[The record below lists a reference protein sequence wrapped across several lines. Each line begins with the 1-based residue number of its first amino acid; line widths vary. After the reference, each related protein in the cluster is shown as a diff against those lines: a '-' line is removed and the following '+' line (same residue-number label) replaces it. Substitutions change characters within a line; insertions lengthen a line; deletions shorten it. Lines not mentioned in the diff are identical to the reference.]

1 MTRRILLALLR
12 RLARRLGFELR
23 SRRAEPAAIVDVEP
37 ASDAIYAQS
46 DVRFRVPIGRCF
58 YPFGYG
64 YATDAWHPFTAT
76 LLEAAGAGAYPY
88 ETSLLARYY
97 RAFQPDTLAQLL
109 FPAEALAGADI
120 SPLDSVDIT
129 RVEPYLPWFPGV
141 ALRGGEHG
149 LDAGHGH
156 QGYGPVSEEKGR
168 LELERLLRTYRSVEE
183 SGYRPD
189 LAGDDI
195 RGYFL
200 VRGGAYRFI
209 VRQGLHRIA
218 VLSALGYDSVP
229 VRFMKGFPRAVHA
242 ADVGAWPLVRSGAFP
257 EAWARR
263 YVEQFFAPD
272 VRWRARELGL
282 AGAIA
287 ARPARTS
294 VTAGMGG
301 DAQS

>member
-1 MTRRILLALLR
+1 MLRRVTLALLR
-12 RLARRLGFELR
+12 RIARRLGFDLR
-23 SRRAEPAAIVDVEP
+23 PRRVEPASIVDFEP

-46 DVRFRVPIGRCF
+46 DVRFRVPIGHCF

-64 YATDAWHPFTAT
+64 YAADAWHPFTAT
-76 LLEAAGAGAYPY
+76 LIEAADAGAYPY

-97 RAFQPDTLAQLL
+97 GAFQPPTLAHLL
-109 FPAEALAGADI
+109 FPAEALAGADA
-120 SPLDSVDIT
+120 SPLDTVDIG

-156 QGYGPVSEEKGR
+156 QGYGPVSADKGR
-168 LELERLLRTYRSVEE
+168 LELERLLRTYHSVKTD
-183 SGYRPD
+183 GYRPD

-200 VRGGAYRFI
+200 VRGGHYRFI

-218 VLSALGYDSVP
+218 VLAALGYDSVP

-242 ADVGAWPLVRSGAFP
+242 ADLGTWPLVRSGAFP

-282 AGAIA
+282 VGASA

-294 VTAGMGG
+294 ITADEGG
-301 DAQS
+301 DTSS